1 MQSDICTKKHYTVI
15 YNSLCQQLGSK
26 LLSTGVSQVTLPP
39 KPSGSLQH
47 LLPHAHSFIK
57 KKKSRNCSV
66 FFVFLKKRI
75 TLKLNLMSKRITCLA
90 NVCRC
95 RHECTGPLS
104 TCRHHRGAHPQKKN
118 CFALPFSSSA
128 CFSDNMLLPLSVS
141 STKPNSTVV
150 LLEAHETLPN
160 SHHVQLAPP
169 LLQPVAQPVFLWLS
183 SLPLWFF
190 H

>member
-1 MQSDICTKKHYTVI
+1 MYADAGMSALVH
-15 YNSLCQQLGSK
+15 CQHVAI
-26 LLSTGVSQVTLPP
+26 TEE
-39 KPSGSLQH
+39 H
-47 LLPHAHSFIK
+47 I
-57 KKKSRNCSV
+57 
-66 FFVFLKKRI
+66 LK
-75 TLKLNLMSKRITCLA
+75 
-90 NVCRC
+90 
-95 RHECTGPLS
+95 
-104 TCRHHRGAHPQKKN
+104 KKN